1 MGLDMFGLWTH
12 MDFICFKAGPSD
24 PEGLEINPLPSFF
37 DLQARDGSGPT
48 PMAHGTSTGG
58 GPGGGPSLVGSAQ
71 FQVIGP
77 EKGPQVSRDVL

>member
-1 MGLDMFGLWTH
+1 

-37 DLQARDGSGPT
+37 EQARDGSGPT

-58 GPGGGPSLVGSAQ
+58 GPSLVGSAQ
-71 FQVIGP
+71 FQVSP
-77 EKGPQVSRDVL
+77 EKGPQVSSDVL